1 MNFGNWDPMDQTQA
15 PPEAMQ
21 ALMVNSL
28 SAPHLTLTSFRI
40 YSDYLELVQHVE
52 SECQAWFNANKMVS
66 SSPQELPIEEPQFL
80 SLGNMCILLAHG
92 PLQLSS
98 LDADG
103 YGWTT
108 CGSFNFWKFQLL
120 GTGNLRRRDAVLYL
134 EVEALQCPMESMLEH
149 STSQRFM
156 MDCKDLIA

>member
-1 MNFGNWDPMDQTQA
+1 
-15 PPEAMQ
+15 
-21 ALMVNSL
+21 
-28 SAPHLTLTSFRI
+28 
-40 YSDYLELVQHVE
+40 
-52 SECQAWFNANKMVS
+52 MVS

-80 SLGNMCILLAHG
+80 SLGNMCMLLAHG

-149 STSQRFM
+149 STSQRFR